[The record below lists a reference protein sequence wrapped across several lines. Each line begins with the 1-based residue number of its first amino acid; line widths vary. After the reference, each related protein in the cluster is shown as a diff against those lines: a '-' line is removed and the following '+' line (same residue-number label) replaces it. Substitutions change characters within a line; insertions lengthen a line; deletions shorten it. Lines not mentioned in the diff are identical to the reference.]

1 MEKCK
6 INIKRE
12 VTAAFGGRRF
22 GVLVDGLEVT
32 TIGNGEVTS
41 FTIESGQHEV
51 GIAIGKKVTSTL
63 SLNLTPEDDVNMICC
78 VKGSG
83 AKLELTAV
91 DVSAFDKSKQQSQ
104 PVIHVQPVR
113 NGCLVNL
120 IAVLLVLVG
129 IFIFL
134 CAIFDMT
141 I

>member
-51 GIAIGKKVTSTL
+51 GIAIGKKVSSTV
-63 SLNLTPEDDVNMICC
+63 SLTLASGNDANMICC

-91 DVSAFDKSKQQSQ
+91 DVSIFGKPQQQSQ
-104 PVIHVQPVR
+104 PVIHVQSGG
-113 NGCLVNL
+113 NGCLVDL
-120 IAVLLVLVG
+120 IIGFMILFGV
-129 IFIFL
+129 FL
-134 CAIFDMT
+134 IMCALFDFGG
-141 I
+141 

>member
-12 VTAAFGGRRF
+12 VTAAFGGRKF

-32 TIGNGEVTS
+32 TIRNGEVTS
-41 FTIESGQHEV
+41 FMIESGQHEV
-51 GIAIGKKVTSTL
+51 SIAIGKKVSSTV
-63 SLNLTPEDDVNMICC
+63 SLTLAPGDDANMICC

-91 DVSAFDKSKQQSQ
+91 DVGGFVNPKPIAQ
-104 PVIHVQPVR
+104 PVIQVQPAR

-120 IAVLLVLVG
+120 IAALLVLVG
-129 IFIFL
+129 VFIFL

>member
-12 VTAAFGGRRF
+12 VTAAFGGRKF

-32 TIGNGEVTS
+32 TLGNGEVTS
-41 FTIESGQHEV
+41 FMIESGQHEV
-51 GIAIGKKVTSTL
+51 SIAIGKKVSSTV
-63 SLNLTPEDDVNMICC
+63 SLTLAPGDDANMICC

-91 DVSAFDKSKQQSQ
+91 DVGGFVNPKPNTQ
-104 PVIHVQPVR
+104 PIIHVQSAG

-120 IAVLLVLVG
+120 IIAFVVLFGVFL
-129 IFIFL
+129 IL
-134 CAIFDMT
+134 CAIFDFGG
-141 I
+141 